1 MDTDRNHPQQEILV
15 EAEDLEKIY
24 PLFFRKTDRI
34 REAFSFFGRPHH
46 REFRALSAEGN
57 AWGSSAGTEPENPRF

>member
-15 EAEDLEKIY
+15 EAED
-24 PLFFRKTDRI
+24 RI
-34 REAFSFFGRPHH
+34 TGSSVRCPGSHSG
-46 REFRALSAEGN
+46 SAEGN